1 MKRVP
6 ISNSTHSCPAESCLR
21 VISGRWK
28 VPILYHLKD
37 CTRRF
42 SELRRD
48 LVSVSPKVL
57 AQQLREMER
66 DGIVSRKVY
75 AQVPPKVEY
84 SLTSMGRSL
93 LPVVH
98 AMCQWKKR
106 R

>member
-1 MKRVP
+1 MKARHFLTALAVVRP
-6 ISNSTHSCPAESCLR
+6 RHVWGLSAGDGKFRSCITCRIA
-21 VISGRWK
+21 
-28 VPILYHLKD
+28 
-37 CTRRF
+37 RRF

-48 LVSVSPKVL
+48 LASVSPKVL

-66 DGIVSRKVY
+66 DGIVNRKVY
-75 AQVPPKVEY
+75 VQVPPKVEY